1 MLDALIAFLLWTFL
15 VAPFQSDLADR
26 LAHVRAPQTVVAK
39 IGVCANAAVP
49 ALAER
54 LASDWQWVATR
65 AVGIWIGHTS
75 ADAVLGEVAPECR
88 DALAAARPFLAGRV
102 EA

>member
-1 MLDALIAFLLWTFL
+1 MLNDLIAFVLWTFL
-15 VAPFQSDLADR
+15 VAPFQADLADR
-26 LAHVRAPQTVVAK
+26 LALVRAPQTVVAQ

-54 LASDWQWVATR
+54 LSGDWLWVATR
-65 AVGIWIGHTS
+65 AVGIWTGHTS
-75 ADAVLGEVAPECR
+75 ADLVLAEVAPECR
-88 DALAAARPFLAGRV
+88 DALTAARPFLAGRV